1 MLFGSNEGQLK
12 LLSRLGQIIREHR
25 EKRNWTRK
33 ILAAKTGISISHVRV
48 IEMRQGN
55 PSVMVFVAIAVA
67 FGIDADKLLL
77 EAMQRQA
84 YLNDKNRLE

>member
-1 MLFGSNEGQLK
+1 MKDSSNFCLA
-12 LLSRLGQIIREHR
+12 LGQIIREHR

-55 PSVMVFVAIAVA
+55 PSV
-67 FGIDADKLLL
+67 GIDADKLLL

>member
-1 MLFGSNEGQLK
+1 MKDSSNLC
-12 LLSRLGQIIREHR
+12 LALGQIIREHR